1 MCTLMAFNFQLIKQ
15 HLESVDL
22 AEVLSD
28 QLRQLDIDFWQLLKD
43 ASHSG
48 VFDESRFQ
56 ITILN
61 TQLEN
66 NWIYAKVG
74 LYVSEAITP
83 CPCAG
88 EDIVYT
94 ELYCE
99 RTIKLDTQHHTY
111 HLAGEND

>member
-1 MCTLMAFNFQLIKQ
+1 MTLNFQLIKQ
-15 HLESVDL
+15 HLKRDNL
-22 AEVLSD
+22 AEILSD

-43 ASHSG
+43 ARYSG
-48 VFDESRFQ
+48 VFDESRLQ
-56 ITILN
+56 ITILDMH
-61 TQLEN
+61 LEN
-66 NWIYAKVG
+66 IRLNIKVG
-74 LYVSEAITP
+74 LFVSEAITP

-99 RTIKLDTQHHTY
+99 RTIKLDTLHHTY